1 MSKILIT
8 GMSAPQ
14 TSLKTNL
21 RSLSFAG
28 LIHDV
33 LTYVDHQVVVC
44 DPKLDWTVEELEQYS
59 AVIVGVS
66 PITSLS
72 ANKAYGA
79 LGVID
84 HLWDSPKLRLMVDAP
99 HPAQIGAS
107 LRSIN
112 GTPNNLIKPFYSYRQ
127 GYQLAATE
135 SVSKRL
141 LGTVERLLNDTW
153 PETIYP
159 SLPWRSQQTV
169 ADELPVGAR
178 SSLNGINL
186 DWFLIPEKPPAIEQE
201 KVNKWVADMP
211 TSNWTRKVEKT
222 LAVPVVAMRTSKAA
236 TDVEIGSQISRSVGS
251 LISPHRDGT
260 WWTYRYIQSL
270 TLGVPVATDWKE
282 SQAIGSSW
290 AVLPAT
296 IEHMNQQQRTE
307 LAWNQL
313 DDYASSIPKRESA
326 SKQLEDLIGLHAKT
340 RKEAYA
346 I

>member
-14 TSLKTNL
+14 ASLKANL

-28 LIHDV
+28 LMHDV
-33 LTYVDHQVVVC
+33 LTYADHEVTVC
-44 DPKLDWTVEELEQYS
+44 DPRLDWSADELDKYS

-79 LGVID
+79 LGIID
-84 HLWDSPKLRLMVDAP
+84 LLWDNPKLRLMVDAP

-112 GTPNNLIKPFYSYRQ
+112 GTPENLIKPFYSYRQ
-127 GYQLAATE
+127 GYQLAASE

-159 SLPWRSQQTV
+159 SLPWRNQQTV
-169 ADELPVGAR
+169 ADELPAGAR

-186 DWFLIPEKPPAIEQE
+186 DWFLIPENPPATTTE
-201 KVNKWVADMP
+201 KVDKWVADIP
-211 TSNWTRKVEKT
+211 ASNWTRKIEKT
-222 LAVPVVAMRTSKAA
+222 LAVPVVAMRPSKSAS
-236 TDVEIGSQISRSVGS
+236 DVEIGHQISRSIGS
-251 LISPHRDGT
+251 LISPYRDGT

-282 SQAIGSSW
+282 SQVIGSSW
-290 AVLPAT
+290 AVLPAS
-296 IEHMNQQQRTE
+296 IEHMSHAQRTE

-326 SKQLEDLIGLHAKT
+326 KNQLEDLIGLHAKT